1 MSLAVKEYAKAR
13 KPGDFTQFGESEVIQ
28 GLVPSLG
35 VYLDI
40 GSGRPVSG
48 SNTFGLYKLG
58 WRGILADPLR
68 ANIVSSKL
76 VRKRDIAIQCIVG
89 SEATSTFF
97 EMHPYEYS
105 TLSVEIVDSLISGKK
120 AIMLQAYKVKGLLAS
135 TLYNMLPSHSFSF
148 VNIDAEG
155 FDFEV
160 LLSLDLKKNKPN
172 LICIEEWDH
181 SSHQKSRIR
190 DLLELHE
197 YRFVARTGVSNFYSR

>member
-1 MSLAVKEYAKAR
+1 MVKEYLNSR
-13 KPGDFTQFGESEVIQ
+13 SLRDFTQFGEREVIQ
-28 GLVPSLG
+28 GLVPSQG

-48 SNTFGLYKLG
+48 SNTYGLYKLG

-68 ANIVSSKL
+68 ANIVSSKI
-76 VRKRDIAIQCIVG
+76 VRRHDKTIQCIVG
-89 SEATSTFF
+89 SEETWTFF

-105 TLSVEIVDSLISGKK
+105 SLSVKIVDRLISEKK
-120 AIMLQAYKVKGLLAS
+120 AIMLQQYLVKGLLAS
-135 TLYNMLPSHSFSF
+135 TLFNMLPSHSFSF

-155 FDFEV
+155 FDYEV
-160 LLSLDLKKNKPN
+160 LLSLNLKLNKPN
-172 LICIEEWDH
+172 LICIEEWDY
-181 SSHQKSRIR
+181 SSGQKSRIR